1 MEVKQCIGCGEV
13 KPLTEYY
20 ERSSR
25 CKPCRKI
32 YKLNYNKNNKEKIK
46 NYYLDNKIKLKEYS
60 QNRYKNNKDYHTQ
73 WMKEWRSNNKEKQQK
88 LNKAWKE
95 ANPEYS
101 AEYYQKNK
109 EKIFQNIQD
118 WETKN
123 PHIRRWRNLL
133 SNTLNFDKTDST
145 EHLLGYNAT
154 QLREHLDKQGMD
166 WDKHQIDHKI
176 PVSWFKKDTPPHIV
190 NDLRN
195 LQPLE
200 ASENQIK
207 SNKFGDLIP
216 LSYIY
221 DIEKHVKKQYKLKLW
236 QRAL

>member
-1 MEVKQCIGCGEV
+1 METKKCKVCSVV
-13 KPLTEYY
+13 KPLSEYY
-20 ERSSR
+20 KRSSR
-25 CKPCRKI
+25 CKPCH
-32 YKLNYNKNNKEKIK
+32 KLKNAEWANNNAEKVK
-46 NYYLDNKIKLKEYS
+46 NYYKDNQDELKKYSRERYSDNKEYHS
-60 QNRYKNNKDYHTQ
+60 Q
-73 WMKEWRSNNKEKQQK
+73 WMKEYYKDNKERIKK
-88 LNKAWKE
+88 INKSWKE
-95 ANPEYS
+95 SNPDYNK
-101 AEYYQKNK
+101 EYYQKNK
-109 EKIFQNIQD
+109 EKISQNVRD

-166 WDKHQIDHKI
+166 WGKHQIDHKI

-195 LQPLE
+195 LQPLPPE
-200 ASENQIK
+200 TNQNK
-207 SNKFGDLIP
+207 SNKFGSLVS

-221 DIEKHVKKQYKLKLW
+221 SIEQYIKKQYKNNLW
-236 QRAL
+236 QLAR